1 MKQIALSG
9 TVLLQPQFSFPHQG
23 IPDAKKRPER
33 RVKSGLS
40 PLIISTRSPES
51 LCQSFICVV
60 LPVPLGAA
68 KAMPC
73 PSKEI
78 RAA

>member
-40 PLIISTRSPES
+40 PLIISTRSP
-51 LCQSFICVV
+51 
-60 LPVPLGAA
+60 
-68 KAMPC
+68 
-73 PSKEI
+73 
-78 RAA
+78 